1 MLYMIFKRM
10 NDNLTNE
17 MIILL
22 TRDRSH
28 ELS

>member
-1 MLYMIFKRM
+1 MLYMTFKRM
-10 NDNLTNE
+10 NNLTNE